1 MDLDFDFYLR
11 LSLILL
17 VFLIC
22 FFFRKENMRKRD

>member
-1 MDLDFDFYLR
+1 MDLDFYLR

-22 FFFRKENMRKRD
+22 FWFRKENMRKRD